1 MTNTKQNKTSR
12 DVIYEYLRQK
22 MCSGDLLPGSTLSLS
37 EITKDLDISKTPLR
51 EALIRLEA
59 EGFVTIYPRSK
70 VVINKL
76 EEDDIEYLYDII
88 GSVEATMLRRG
99 LPFYT
104 ESDLVKMESFIH
116 NMRAALDEGDIRQY
130 NREHRAIHALFA
142 EVAPNL
148 LAERVLTPLQNRLWD
163 LPRHSFM
170 ISWLRQACDEHQK
183 IVDALRAKDA
193 DLVVD
198 IVKNEHWSFSAQ
210 KTYIQKTYFL

>member
-1 MTNTKQNKTSR
+1 MINTKKSKTSR
-12 DVIYEYLRQK
+12 DVIYEYLRQR
-22 MCSGDLLPGSTLSLS
+22 MCSGDLLPGSTLSIS
-37 EITKDLDISKTPLR
+37 EITKALGISKTPLR

-76 EEDDIEYLYDII
+76 EEDDIEYLYNII
-88 GSVEATMLRRG
+88 GSIEATMLRRG

-104 ESDLVKMESFIH
+104 ENNLVKMESLIH
-116 NMRAALDEGDIRQY
+116 KMRAALDEGDIRQY

-148 LAERVLTPLQNRLWD
+148 LAERVLIPLQNRLWD

-183 IVDALRAKDA
+183 IVDALRAKDEK
-193 DLVVD
+193 LTVD
-198 IVKNEHWSFSAQ
+198 IIKNEHWSFSAQ
-210 KTYIQKTYFL
+210 KTYIQKTYFI

>member
-1 MTNTKQNKTSR
+1 MTTTKQNKTSR
-12 DVIYEYLRQK
+12 DVIYEYLRQR

-104 ESDLVKMESFIH
+104 EENLVKMESLIH
-116 NMRAALDEGDIRQY
+116 KMRAALDEGDIRQY
-130 NREHRAIHALFA
+130 NREHRSIHALFA

-183 IVDALRAKDA
+183 IVDALRARDA
-193 DLVVD
+193 ELVTN
-198 IVKNEHWSFSAQ
+198 IIKNEHWSFSAQ
-210 KTYIQKTYFL
+210 QNYIRKTYFI